1 MNTVLQPRGSEKTQS
16 NEVLATPHHNSIHR
30 ARGSESKISVNG
42 VAAPWDLGALGLSTA
57 SMKLTNWN
65 DGYVLETDPRR
76 EDPLYYYMRDGVW
89 GSGVGLEVDPLYKE
103 HKATEVCIRV
113 FQEHQAREAAMV
125 PAERKE
131 MYHRII
137 PVLVAR
143 FPNWSQVTLH
153 THYLPDLMEGGSLSE
168 MFAALGFVC
177 PTEVGTNEIICTR
190 TMNPDSRSSAGTPK
204 ASFWKRLFGA

>member
-1 MNTVLQPRGSEKTQS
+1 MK
-16 NEVLATPHHNSIHR
+16 
-30 ARGSESKISVNG
+30 
-42 VAAPWDLGALGLSTA
+42 VAS
-57 SMKLTNWN
+57 WN

-103 HKATEVCIRV
+103 QKVTEVCIRV
-113 FQEHQAREAAMV
+113 FREHQAREAAMQ

-143 FPNWSQVTLH
+143 FPKVSQVTLH
-153 THYLPDLMEGGSLSE
+153 THYLAELMEGGSLSA
-168 MFAALGFVC
+168 MFVSLGFGC
-177 PTEVGTNEIICTR
+177 PTEVGTNEIIYTKVV
-190 TMNPDSRSSAGTPK
+190 NSGSPSSVGTQK
-204 ASFWKRLFGA
+204 ASFWKRLFWA